1 LAHGSKSKQ
10 FARQCQR
17 KQDYTVMTFTIGRF
31 TITEPTEGFWR
42 ATYSNPPFNMLDP
55 HTIDELQELISRI
68 EANDNLRVIVFDS
81 AVEGFFL
88 GRYDISGQAAAPPSP
103 GPTGLPPF
111 LDFTVR
117 LSRSSVISIASIRGR
132 ARGGGSELALAC
144 DLRFASIEKASLGQ
158 PEVGAGFLPG
168 GGAIERLP
176 ALVGR
181 ARALEIILSS
191 NDYNAITAEKYG
203 WINRAI
209 PDSELDDFVDSLAR
223 RLASFDPQPLREVKR
238 IISRRTEPNSELFRE
253 TLGVLATSLNWPS
266 TAKRRDLLRKRAIQ
280 AGDDFELQLGYY
292 LGPISFPEKPQ

>member
-1 LAHGSKSKQ
+1 
-10 FARQCQR
+10 
-17 KQDYTVMTFTIGRF
+17 MTFTIGRF
-31 TITEPTEGFWR
+31 AITEPAEGFWR
-42 ATYSNPPFNMLDP
+42 ATYSNPPFNLLDP
-55 HTIDELQELISRI
+55 HTLDELQELISRI
-68 EANDNLRVIVFDS
+68 EANDNLHVIVFDS

-88 GRYDISGQAAAPPSP
+88 GRYDISGQAATPPAP

-144 DLRFASIEKASLGQ
+144 DLRFASIEKAHLGQ

-176 ALVGR
+176 SLVGR

-191 NDYNAITAEKYG
+191 NDFDAITAEKYG

-209 PDSELDDFVDSLAR
+209 PDLELETFVDSLAR
-223 RLASFDPQPLREVKR
+223 RLASFDSQPLREAKR
-238 IISRRTEPNSELFRE
+238 LISRGTDINSELFRE
-253 TLGVLATSLNWPS
+253 TLSALAASLGLPS
-266 TAKRRDLLRKRAIQ
+266 TASRRVLLRKRSIE
-280 AGDDFELQLGYY
+280 AGDDFEFRLGHY
-292 LGPISFPEKPQ
+292 LDPIPTTSIE